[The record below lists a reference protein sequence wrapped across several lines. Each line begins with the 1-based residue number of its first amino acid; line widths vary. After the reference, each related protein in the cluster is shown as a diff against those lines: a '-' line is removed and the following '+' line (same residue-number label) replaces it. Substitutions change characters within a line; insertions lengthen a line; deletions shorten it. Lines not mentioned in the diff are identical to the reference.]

1 MQTLST
7 SAFFFWDHPKVLFWQ
22 AAQWNIPWAIT
33 MAASRVTL
41 NNLLLESR
49 SMYFRS
55 IPDTHPPVSSRE
67 VIFPSYDSVGWEKG
81 NLSTAAKE
89 IPIRKIV
96 SSDLI
101 QLAPS
106 VHALIASFDLN
117 LTLLNELLQ
126 EADGDGADLRPAA
139 CDWLKKHP
147 AVSWLQ
153 ISWLFVCQDEI
164 FAERTSDFL
173 VWGNRWICG
182 TETLSYFLELVLS
195 AV

>member
-1 MQTLST
+1 
-7 SAFFFWDHPKVLFWQ
+7 
-22 AAQWNIPWAIT
+22 
-33 MAASRVTL
+33 MARSRVTL

-67 VIFPSYDSVGWEKG
+67 VIFPSHDSVGWEKG

-153 ISWLFVCQDEI
+153 FFMVEAAQMRFCGKN
-164 FAERTSDFL
+164 FGCFF
-173 VWGNRWICG
+173 VWGYRWICVTKK
-182 TETLSYFLELVLS
+182 TELFLELVLS

>member
-1 MQTLST
+1 
-7 SAFFFWDHPKVLFWQ
+7 
-22 AAQWNIPWAIT
+22 

-41 NNLLLESR
+41 NKLLLESR
-49 SMYFRS
+49 SMYFRY
-55 IPDTHPPVSSRE
+55 IPDTHPPLSSRE
-67 VIFPSYDSVGWEKG
+67 VIFPSHDSFGWDNG

-126 EADGDGADLRPAA
+126 EADGADLRPAA
-139 CDWLKKHP
+139 CYWLKKHP
-147 AVSWLQ
+147 AVSW
-153 ISWLFVCQDEI
+153 FRFRCQ
-164 FAERTSDFL
+164 L
-173 VWGNRWICG
+173 
-182 TETLSYFLELVLS
+182 
-195 AV
+195 

>member
-1 MQTLST
+1 
-7 SAFFFWDHPKVLFWQ
+7 
-22 AAQWNIPWAIT
+22 

-41 NNLLLESR
+41 NKLLLESR

-67 VIFPSYDSVGWEKG
+67 VIFPSHDSVGWEKG

-147 AVSWLQ
+147 AVSWFRFHG
-153 ISWLFVCQDEI
+153 SAARMW
-164 FAERTSDFL
+164 FL
-173 VWGNRWICG
+173 DLELRCFVWGKMDLCHWNQAIFG
-182 TETLSYFLELVLS
+182 TSTS